1 MTTTWILI
9 VIFVVLTTVF
19 VYLYNQLVSLQNRAE
34 NAWSQISI
42 QLKRRADLIP
52 NLVKITRQYA
62 DHEKNVFE
70 QVSDARESLA
80 QANTP
85 QENANASEQLT
96 VTLGRLFAVAED
108 YPDLKA
114 DQNYRQLQE
123 ELSSTENK
131 IAYAR
136 QHYNN
141 VVTAYNTQRET
152 FPSNIITTL
161 FSFKPLE
168 LFQESQQETDDF
180 TISTDS

>member
-1 MTTTWILI
+1 MTILWILLAI
-9 VIFVVLTTVF
+9 IATLTTIF
-19 VYLYNQLVSLQNRAE
+19 VYLYNKLVSLQNRAE
-34 NAWSQISI
+34 NAWSQITI
-42 QLKRRADLIP
+42 QLKRRGDLIP

-62 DHEKNVFE
+62 DHEKNVFK
-70 QVSDARESLA
+70 QVADARESLS

-96 VTLGRLFAVAED
+96 ATLGRLFAVAED

-136 QHYNN
+136 QHYND

-152 FPSNIITTL
+152 FPSNLITTL
-161 FSFKPLE
+161 ITFEPLE
-168 LFQESQQETDDF
+168 LFQESHHENNDF
-180 TISTDS
+180 TVSFDS

>member
-96 VTLGRLFAVAED
+96 VTRGR
-108 YPDLKA
+108 
-114 DQNYRQLQE
+114 
-123 ELSSTENK
+123 
-131 IAYAR
+131 
-136 QHYNN
+136 
-141 VVTAYNTQRET
+141 
-152 FPSNIITTL
+152 
-161 FSFKPLE
+161 
-168 LFQESQQETDDF
+168 
-180 TISTDS
+180 